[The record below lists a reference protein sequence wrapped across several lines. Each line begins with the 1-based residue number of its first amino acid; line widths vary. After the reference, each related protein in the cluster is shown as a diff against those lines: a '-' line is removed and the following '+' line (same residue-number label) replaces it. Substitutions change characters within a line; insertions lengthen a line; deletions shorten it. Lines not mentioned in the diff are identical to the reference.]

1 MVYCR
6 AAVGNVWLRCAE
18 TAAAPVYRMMQK
30 RCLSRCG
37 AQTSGSIRYC
47 GCGEKSAEVQGN
59 EKGRTG
65 YAVRPFTV

>member
-1 MVYCR
+1 M
-6 AAVGNVWLRCAE
+6 
-18 TAAAPVYRMMQK
+18 YRMMQK